1 MSTLPEAADPAA
13 PPPTWSVPLDRLAP
27 NPFQPRTEMGEAKL
41 GELVEGI
48 REHGLLQ
55 PITVR
60 RVAGGRFQVIGG
72 HRRLEAYRRLLADAQ
87 ERNDAEGTRRYGCI
101 PAHEKLDVTDEL
113 MALLGLVE
121 NLQRDDLSPLDAA
134 LGLLRFQDEH
144 QLSAEALAK
153 RTGLELDR
161 VKRLL
166 RLARAPKVVQDACH
180 LGIMVDAGTAEAP
193 KRERAR
199 LELMAALEFVKL
211 HAHVLKTAPKK
222 ADERTARAI
231 ERAFSERWAFRRI
244 QSFCRAAVAGT
255 ELEPAGSTT
264 TAPAKPP
271 PLYTDGSELR
281 IRKDRLEGASD
292 DEREALA
299 GVLRELLEKLAAQGP
314 GNVARH
320 A

>member
-13 PPPTWSVPLDRLAP
+13 PPPTWSVPLDRLDP
-27 NPFQPRTEMGEAKL
+27 NPFQPRTEMDEAKL
-41 GELVEGI
+41 AELVEGI

-60 RVAGGRFQVIGG
+60 RIPGGRFQVIGG
-72 HRRLEAYRRLLADAQ
+72 HRRLESYRRLLDEAQ
-87 ERNDAEGTRRYGCI
+87 RRNDAEGMRRFGCI

-134 LGLLRFQDEH
+134 LGLFRFQQEH
-144 QLSAEALAK
+144 QFSAEILAK

-211 HAHVLKTAPKK
+211 HAHAMKVSPKK

-231 ERAFSERWAFRRI
+231 ERALSERWAFRRI
-244 QSFCRAAVAGT
+244 QTFCRAAVAGT
-255 ELEPAGSTT
+255 EVEVADTT
-264 TAPAKPP
+264 TPTRAKPP
-271 PLYTDGSELR
+271 PLYTDGAELR
-281 IRKDRLEGASD
+281 IRKDQLEAASTE
-292 DEREALA
+292 ERTALA
-299 GVLRELLEKLAAQGP
+299 SVLRELLENLAA
-314 GNVARH
+314 
-320 A
+320 

>member
-13 PPPTWSVPLDRLAP
+13 PPPTWNVPLDKLDS
-27 NPFQPRTEMGEAKL
+27 NPFQPRREMDKAKL
-41 GELVEGI
+41 AELVNGI

-60 RVAGGRFQVIGG
+60 RVPGGRFQVIGG
-72 HRRLEAYRRLLADAQ
+72 HRRLEAYRRLLRATPGD
-87 ERNDAEGTRRYGCI
+87 EGVRRYGCI

-134 LGLLRFQDEH
+134 LGLLRFQEEH

-153 RTGLELDR
+153 RAGLELDR

-180 LGIMVDAGTAEAP
+180 EGIMVDTGTADAP

-199 LELMAALEFVKL
+199 LELMAALEFARL
-211 HAHVLKTAPKK
+211 HAHAMKSTPKK

-231 ERAFSERWAFRRI
+231 ERALAERWAFRRI
-244 QSFCRAAVAGT
+244 QSFCRAAIAGGDPET
-255 ELEPAGSTT
+255 GDSAAP
-264 TAPAKPP
+264 APAKAS
-271 PLYTDGSELR
+271 PLYTDGAELR
-281 IRKDRLEGASD
+281 IRKEQLEAASLG
-292 DEREALA
+292 ERRALA
-299 GVLRELLEKLAAQGP
+299 GVLRALLEKLAA
-314 GNVARH
+314 
-320 A
+320 

>member
-13 PPPTWSVPLDRLAP
+13 PPPTWSVPLDRLDP
-27 NPFQPRTEMGEAKL
+27 NPFQPRTDMDEAKL
-41 GELVEGI
+41 AELMAGI
-48 REHGLLQ
+48 CEHGLLQ

-60 RVAGGRFQVIGG
+60 RVVGGRVQVIGG
-72 HRRLEAYRRLLADAQ
+72 HRRLEAYRRLLANAQ
-87 ERNDAEGTRRYGCI
+87 ERNDAEGARRYGCI

-134 LGLLRFQDEH
+134 LGLFRFHAEH
-144 QLSAEALAK
+144 QLSAEGLAR

-180 LGIMVDAGTAEAP
+180 LGVMVEAGTAEAP

-211 HAHVLKTAPKK
+211 HAHAMNVSPKK

-231 ERAFSERWAFRRI
+231 ERALSERWAFRRI
-244 QSFCRAAVAGT
+244 QSFCRAAVTGT
-255 ELEPAGSTT
+255 EVEAADTT
-264 TAPAKPP
+264 TPTRAKPP
-271 PLYTDGSELR
+271 PLYTDGTELR
-281 IRKDRLEGASD
+281 IRKDQLEAASTE
-292 DEREALA
+292 ERTALA
-299 GVLRELLEKLAAQGP
+299 GVLRELLEKLAA
-314 GNVARH
+314 
-320 A
+320 

>member
-13 PPPTWSVPLDRLAP
+13 PPPTWSVPLDRLDP
-27 NPFQPRTEMGEAKL
+27 NPFQPRTEMDEAKL
-41 GELVEGI
+41 AELVEGI

-60 RVAGGRFQVIGG
+60 RIPGGRFQVIGG
-72 HRRLEAYRRLLADAQ
+72 HRRLESYRRLLGEAQ
-87 ERNDAEGTRRYGCI
+87 RQNDAEGIRRFGCI

-153 RTGLELDR
+153 RTGLEQDR

-180 LGIMVDAGTAEAP
+180 VGVMVDAGSAEAP

-211 HAHVLKTAPKK
+211 HAHVMKAAPKK
-222 ADERTARAI
+222 ADERTVRAI
-231 ERAFSERWAFRRI
+231 ERALTERWAFRRI
-244 QSFCRAAVAGT
+244 QSFCRAIVSGTDLEPDAGT
-255 ELEPAGSTT
+255 AA
-264 TAPAKPP
+264 APAKPP
-271 PLYTDGSELR
+271 PLYTDGAELR
-281 IRKDRLEGASD
+281 IRKDQVEAAST
-292 DEREALA
+292 DERAALA
-299 GVLRELLEKLAAQGP
+299 GVLRALLEKLAA
-314 GNVARH
+314 
-320 A
+320 